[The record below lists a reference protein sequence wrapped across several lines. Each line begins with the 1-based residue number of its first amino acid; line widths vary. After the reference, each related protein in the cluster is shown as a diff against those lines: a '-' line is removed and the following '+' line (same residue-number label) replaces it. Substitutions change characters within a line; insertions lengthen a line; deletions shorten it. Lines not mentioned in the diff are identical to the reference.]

1 MRDRS
6 MQNRIS
12 VILGM
17 VLVFAMAASLLL
29 PLFSNFIPPAQVDP
43 ATATPRPTVP
53 APVSD
58 LNSISFAETYVHPS
72 GLFTAAKPS
81 GYTIS
86 NEFSTTGEAQATMR
100 NADQLSVLEIR
111 VTRPTAEQDITTADG
126 VGSIFNDEW
135 LTSSWREYSTWD
147 ETERRVEGDNV
158 IIDFN
163 LSRSGQDY
171 IARQQSFT
179 DGTWV
184 YSVRVVTPSNAAEML
199 RYVLENEVNS
209 FQPVAQYTGLPMEW
223 NAYYDTANQYVIR
236 YPGTW
241 VLEDSAPGA
250 PASIRGNN
258 VVLRVEALDTLLDSE
273 ETASEYVAGLRSG
286 IEVLS
291 VEPVEQL
298 GATGFNVAYKLTTL
312 DGASESGLVT
322 ILNDEVSQVANVLL
336 TDVADTDLNAVDTAA
351 ADAPQNIVEA
361 VNTLAT
367 FYINPEI
374 GSASTETE

>member
-6 MQNRIS
+6 MQNRVS
-12 VILGM
+12 AVLGLL
-17 VLVFAMAASLLL
+17 LVFAMGSSLIL
-29 PLFSNFIPPAQVDP
+29 PLIRRINPATQTDP
-43 ATATPRPTVP
+43 ATPTPQPTVP

-58 LNSISFAETYVHPS
+58 LSTISFTEPYIHPS

-81 GYTIS
+81 GYSIS

-111 VTRPTAEQDITTADG
+111 VTRPTSEQDITTMDG
-126 VGSIFNDEW
+126 VSGIFNDEW

-147 ETERRVEGDNV
+147 ETERRTEGDSV

-223 NAYYDTANQYVIR
+223 NAYYDTVNQYVIR

-241 VLEDSAPGA
+241 LLEDSAPGA
-250 PASIRGNN
+250 PASIDGIN
-258 VVLRVEALDTLLDSE
+258 VALRVETLDTLLDSE
-273 ETASEYVAGLRSG
+273 EAASGYVLGLHSG

-291 VEPVEQL
+291 VEPVEQF
-298 GATGFNVAYKLTTL
+298 GASGFNVAYKQTTL
-312 DGASESGLVT
+312 DGDSESGLVT
-322 ILNDEVSQVANVLL
+322 ILNDEVSHVANVLL
-336 TDVADTDLNAVDTAA
+336 TDVADTDLNTVDTSA
-351 ADAPQNIVEA
+351 ADTPQNIVEA
-361 VNTLAT
+361 VNALAT
-367 FYINPEI
+367 FYINPEL
-374 GSASTETE
+374 SVTAAETE